1 MRNLRRTRFE
11 SDIKA
16 SLPVKTRPLR
26 PPDLADLDEQPVVSP
41 DSSASNPSDTGP
53 LPRIT
58 LSLPAITP
66 DDLSSTSLHLRDSFA
81 RLPAVRK
88 QDLAQLPR
96 TTLRLPALHPAPTE
110 QAVQELKP
118 PAERA
123 VLFISGA
130 DETIVTRL
138 ARWKT
143 PTRVRFLFRLALLP
157 LVFLLL
163 LGGQS
168 FAAHLTSDCS
178 PALTS
183 QQKLPCLAF
192 GLFSPF
198 SDALFHPPRQL
209 PQAVGHAPAGPRM
222 PAVPINL
229 PANIYSFIKLALP
242 YAFQAHLDLGWQTSV
257 IVAQWGL
264 EVGWYVPS
272 ATGYNWG
279 NVRSVPGAPTV
290 GGSGLVG
297 SFAYAATPA
306 DGLRYYL
313 YAANLPYYVGVTA
326 AASQGADATA
336 IALGRSPW
344 DGGHYTDI
352 GQPGSSLLAIM
363 RTYDLYRLD

>member
-1 MRNLRRTRFE
+1 MRNLRRTHGE
-11 SDIKA
+11 SGA
-16 SLPVKTRPLR
+16 NAPQPVKTRPLR
-26 PPDLADLDEQPVVSP
+26 PADLTDLDEQL
-41 DSSASNPSDTGP
+41 ASNPPDAKA

-58 LSLPAITP
+58 LSLPAVDP
-66 DDLSSTSLHLRDSFA
+66 DDLSSNSLHLRDSFA

-88 QDLAQLPR
+88 QDLARLPR
-96 TTLRLPALHPAPTE
+96 TTLRLPALRPESADQDVLELPPPAE
-110 QAVQELKP
+110 QAVI
-118 PAERA
+118 
-123 VLFISGA
+123 FISGA
-130 DETIVTRL
+130 DEGSLTRL

-157 LVFLLL
+157 LVFALL

-168 FAAHLTSDCS
+168 FAAHLTQDCS
-178 PALTS
+178 PALVS

-198 SDALFHPPRQL
+198 SDALLHTSRQP
-209 PQAVGHAPAGPRM
+209 PQAMGHAPAGPRM

-229 PANIYSFIKLALP
+229 PANVYNFIKLALP

-264 EVGWYVPS
+264 ENGWYEPS

-279 NVRSVPGAPTV
+279 NVRSVPGAPTI
-290 GGSGLVG
+290 SGHGLSG
-297 SFAYAATPA
+297 SFAYAYTPA
-306 DGLRYYL
+306 DGLRFYL
-313 YAANLPYYVGVTA
+313 YAAHLSYYIGVTM

-344 DGGHYTDI
+344 DGGHYTNI
-352 GQPGSSLLAIM
+352 GQPGSSLLAIL